1 LTRKTDKSFSYL
13 WLILGIAIGAS
24 IGAALENIAVWTGI
38 GAAMGIALSF
48 IRSFKGK
55 QK

>member
-1 LTRKTDKSFSYL
+1 MKTNKSFSYL

-38 GAAMGIALSF
+38 GAAIGIALSF
-48 IRSFKGK
+48 IRFPKRK
-55 QK
+55 QE